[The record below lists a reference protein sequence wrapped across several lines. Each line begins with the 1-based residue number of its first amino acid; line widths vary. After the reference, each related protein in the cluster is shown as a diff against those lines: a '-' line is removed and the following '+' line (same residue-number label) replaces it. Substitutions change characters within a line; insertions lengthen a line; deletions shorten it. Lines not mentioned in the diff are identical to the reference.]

1 MHPIAQTPSRV
12 PSRVPSQALFPVP
25 SPSPSRTTPRTT
37 LRTALRRRP
46 ARIRPTTAFS
56 VLPLAFASVLLL
68 AACDGGPAEV
78 SPDPDPTPD
87 PEVEVQVVE
96 LATGLAHPWG
106 LAFLPGGD
114 MLITERPG
122 QVRLVRDGE
131 LRSAPVE
138 GGPSV
143 AAVGQGGLL
152 DIALHPQFDE
162 NGWIYLSYAR
172 AVQGGLT
179 TAVARA
185 QWEGDALVGLEE
197 IFVADAV
204 TSGGQHFG
212 SRLVFDGEG
221 YLYVTVGERGLQ
233 APAQDLSNHVGTT
246 VRLNDD
252 GSVPGDNP
260 FVGEGDARSEIYS
273 YGHRNPQ
280 GMAVH
285 PTTGEIWQT
294 EHGPQG
300 GDELNRIEA
309 GGNYGWPIYN
319 FGNHYNGQPIENPGP
334 ESGTVLPVH
343 HWTPAIAPSGLTFYT
358 GDRFPDWQGD
368 AFLGSLTGR
377 HIRRVVLSGNE
388 VVGQESLMA
397 NQGHRVRAVVNG
409 PDGYLYFLTDSSN
422 GVLGRLEPGE

>member
-1 MHPIAQTPSRV
+1 MHPILRRSSSAPGTAVSCGVRPCAVR
-12 PSRVPSQALFPVP
+12 PRADF
-25 SPSPSRTTPRTT
+25 SRTAFPP
-37 LRTALRRRP
+37 ALVS
-46 ARIRPTTAFS
+46 AF
-56 VLPLAFASVLLL
+56 LL
-68 AACDGGPAEV
+68 AGCDGGPTDEFTG
-78 SPDPDPTPD
+78 PDLTPA
-87 PEVEVQVVE
+87 PVIEVQVVE
-96 LATGLAHPWG
+96 LVTGLEHPWG
-106 LAFLPGGD
+106 LALLPGGD
-114 MLITERPG
+114 ILVTERPG
-122 QVRLVRDGE
+122 RLRLVRDGQ

-162 NGWIYLSYAR
+162 NGWVYLSYAR

-185 QWEGDALVGLEE
+185 RWEGDALVGLEE

-204 TSGGQHFG
+204 APNGQHFG

-233 APAQDLSNHVGTT
+233 APAQDVSNHVGTT
-246 VRLNDD
+246 VRLRDD
-252 GSVPGDNP
+252 GSVPADNP
-260 FVGEGDARSEIYS
+260 FVGEGDARSEIFS
-273 YGHRNPQ
+273 FGHRNPQ

-319 FGNHYNGQPIENPGP
+319 FGNHYSGQPIENPGP
-334 ESGTVLPVH
+334 GSGTVLPVL
-343 HWTPAIAPSGLTFYT
+343 HWTPAIAPSGLAFYT

-368 AFLGSLTGR
+368 AFVGSLTGR
-377 HIRRVVLSGNE
+377 HLRRLILNGNR
-388 VVGQESLMA
+388 VAGQEMLMA
-397 NQGHRVRAVVNG
+397 GEGHRIRAVVNG
-409 PDGYLYFLTDSSN
+409 PDGYLYFLTDSAN
-422 GVLGRLEPGE
+422 GRLGRLEPGA